1 MCCHLDAPC
10 LAASHVPAQIYA
22 KIQEGVFDVS
32 NETFGIR
39 VVRIMLPF
47 LWLAVAVGCAVP
59 RAACRVLCRVPPSCL
74 PHAQGVRAQGR
85 QHDPVG
91 VHGPVAGSARDH
103 VDHKHWPACSPFAR
117 TLDPHAWLTHF
128 TGTRAGPVLLPGV
141 VSLARCRGC
150 RA

>member
-59 RAACRVLCRVPPSCL
+59 RAACCVACRPRACRTHKVC
-74 PHAQGVRAQGR
+74 VRKVGSMTRWACMAR
-85 QHDPVG
+85 WRDPRG
-91 VHGPVAGSARDH
+91 IMSTTSTGLRAR
-103 VDHKHWPACSPFAR
+103 P
-117 TLDPHAWLTHF
+117 
-128 TGTRAGPVLLPGV
+128 
-141 VSLARCRGC
+141 SLARSIRTPG
-150 RA
+150 